1 MIFTTNDPKLK
12 AAIDEVYRWMP
23 LYAAD
28 TRLHITV
35 HWQEGDC
42 PLCWQRT
49 DDAITLE
56 CASLHDAL
64 MLLGRA
70 MTQRDKTTEK
80 LTPRFAELAAM
91 LDVSRNSVYT
101 LPMLKRFLCQLA
113 FLGYTACYLYMEDT
127 YELPGYPY
135 FGYRRGRYSVAE
147 QKELDDFAA
156 SLGIELIP
164 CIQTLAHLRT
174 AIRWQYM
181 QPMRDTVDNLMV
193 GEPDT
198 LALVEA
204 MIAHFSKTFRSRRI
218 HLGMDEAVGLGTG
231 RYRLYKG
238 YRDHRDILME
248 HLNTVC
254 GLCDKY
260 GLQPMIWD
268 DMLFRDHTPL
278 MDYYGDSAPVTEEE
292 KAHYPANLRFVYWD
306 YYHDTQEDYEKQL
319 RRRGCLDVAF
329 AGGVWKWGGWA
340 PNLSKSFQDAAAAAE
355 ACCHMGVQEIMVTLW
370 GDDGDETP
378 LATVLPGLA
387 LYGLLRF
394 GSAFPS
400 QTDAYCRLLSD
411 APLRV
416 YEAMEK
422 LDRIPDRP
430 DPNLEALIPH
440 KLLLYGDI
448 ASELFLPSITQDVPR
463 LGAHYRDLAT
473 QFEKM
478 AAVPRDAHLRSI
490 LEMYRALADTLAVR
504 CAAADLL
511 HRAWHVKDMRQLRAA
526 AELLQKLA
534 ACAETL
540 HAATVTVWS
549 QECKGQG
556 LEVLDLRLG
565 GLAGRCRAL
574 CQRLA
579 LYESG
584 ALDTLTELDE
594 PSLPYRG
601 LLANDGQTPGREAYG
616 EIVTANTLCHQFSI

>member
-1 MIFTTNDPKLK
+1 MIFTTNDSKLK
-12 AAIDEVYRWMP
+12 AALAEVCRWMP
-23 LYAAD
+23 LYASEPS
-28 TRLHITV
+28 LQVTV
-35 HWQEGDC
+35 RWQES
-42 PLCWQRT
+42 PSSLCWQRT
-49 DDAITLE
+49 GDTIALD
-56 CASLHDAL
+56 CASVHDAL

-80 LTPRFAELAAM
+80 LTPRVAELAAM

-135 FGYRRGRYSVAE
+135 FGYRRGRYTVAE
-147 QKELDDFAA
+147 QKELDDFAY

-193 GEPDT
+193 GEPGT

-238 YRDHRDILME
+238 WRDHRDILLE

-292 KAHYPANLRFVYWD
+292 KAQYPANLRFVYWD

-329 AGGVWKWGGWA
+329 AGGVWKWGGWV
-340 PNLSKSFQDAAAAAE
+340 PCLSKSFQDAMAATE
-355 ACCHMGVQEIMVTLW
+355 ACCRMGVQEIMVTLW

-394 GSAFPS
+394 GSARPN
-400 QTDAYCRLLSD
+400 QTDAYCRLLGG

-416 YEAMEK
+416 YESIEK

-430 DPNLEALIPH
+430 GPNLEALIPH

-463 LGAHYRDLAT
+463 LAAHYQELAG
-473 QFEKM
+473 QYEKM
-478 AAVPRDAHLRSI
+478 ADAVRDDHLRDI
-490 LEMYRALADTLAVR
+490 MKMYQALAAVLALR
-504 CAAADLL
+504 CNAADRL
-511 HRAWHVKDMRQLRAA
+511 HRAWQSKDSHGLHAA
-526 AELLQKLA
+526 AELLEQLA
-534 ACAETL
+534 EAAETL
-540 HAATVTVWS
+540 HTATVTVWS

-556 LEVLDLRLG
+556 LEILDLRLG
-565 GLAGRCRAL
+565 GLRGRCRAL

-579 LYESG
+579 LYETG
-584 ALDTLTELDE
+584 KLDTLTELDE
-594 PSLPYRG
+594 PYLPYSG
-601 LLANDGQTPGREAYG
+601 LLAEDGCTPGREAYG

>member
-1 MIFTTNDPKLK
+1 MIFTTTDPKLK
-12 AAIDEVYRWMP
+12 AAFAEVSRWMP
-23 LYAAD
+23 LYAAE
-28 TRLHITV
+28 TALQVTV
-35 HWQEGDC
+35 QWQTS
-42 PLCWQRT
+42 PAALCWERT
-49 DDAITLE
+49 GDVIRLE
-56 CASLHDAL
+56 CASVRDAL

-70 MTQRDKTTEK
+70 MTQRDKNTEK
-80 LTPRFAELAAM
+80 LMPRVAELAAM

-101 LPMLKRFLCQLA
+101 LPTLKRFLCRLA

-147 QKELDDFAA
+147 QKELDDFAYA
-156 SLGIELIP
+156 LGIELIP

-181 QPMRDTVDNLMV
+181 QSMRDTVDNLMV
-193 GEPDT
+193 GEPGT

-204 MIAHFSKTFRSRRI
+204 MIAHFSRTFHSRRI

-238 YRDHRDILME
+238 WRDHRDLLLE

-254 GLCDKY
+254 ALCDKY

-278 MDYYGDSAPVTEEE
+278 MDYYGDSAPVTEDE
-292 KAHYPANLRFVYWD
+292 KARYPANLRFVYWD

-319 RRRGCLDVAF
+319 RRRGCLDVVF
-329 AGGVWKWGGWA
+329 AGGVWKWGGWV
-340 PNLSKSFQDAAAAAE
+340 PCLSKSFQDAMAAAE
-355 ACCHMGVQEIMVTLW
+355 ACCRMGVQEILVTLW

-400 QTDAYCRLLSD
+400 QTDAFCRLLGG

-416 YEAMEK
+416 YESIEQ

-430 DPNLEALIPH
+430 GPNLEALIPH
-440 KLLLYGDI
+440 KLLLYGDL
-448 ASELFLPSITQDVPR
+448 ASELFLPAITQDPSR
-463 LGAHYRDLAT
+463 LEAHYQALAD
-473 QFEKM
+473 QYEKM
-478 AAVPRDAHLRSI
+478 AAAVQDDVLREI
-490 LEMYRALADTLAVR
+490 LKMYQALAGVLALR
-504 CAAADLL
+504 CSAADHL
-511 HRAWHVKDMRQLRAA
+511 HRAWQVRDSHGLHAA
-526 AELLQKLA
+526 MELLEQLA
-534 ACAETL
+534 DAAKVL

-549 QECKGQG
+549 RECKGQG

-565 GLAGRCRAL
+565 GLSGRCRAL
-574 CQRLA
+574 CQRLT
-579 LYESG
+579 LYLAG
-584 ALDTLTELDE
+584 KLDTLTELDE
-594 PSLPYRG
+594 PYLPYSG
-601 LLANDGQTPGREAYG
+601 LLAEDGRTPGREAYG

>member
-1 MIFTTNDPKLK
+1 MIFTTQDPKLK
-12 AAIDEVYRWMP
+12 TAIEEVYRWMP
-23 LYAAD
+23 LYTAD
-28 TRLHITV
+28 TCLDVTV
-35 HWQEGDC
+35 HWQPKGTS
-42 PLCWQRT
+42 PGWQR
-49 DDAITLE
+49 DGNRLLLD
-56 CASLHDAL
+56 CASVHDAF

-70 MTQRDKTTEK
+70 MTQRDKTAEK
-80 LTPRFAELAAM
+80 LVPRFDHLAAM

-101 LPMLKRFLCQLA
+101 LPTLKRFFCQLA

-174 AIRWQYM
+174 ALRWQYM

-193 GEPDT
+193 GEPGT

-204 MIAHFSKTFRSRRI
+204 MIAHFSKTFRTRRI
-218 HLGMDEAVGLGTG
+218 HLGMDEAVALGTG

-238 YRDHRDILME
+238 YRDHRDILLE

-278 MDYYGDSAPVTEEE
+278 MEYYGDSAPVTEEE
-292 KAHYPANLRFVYWD
+292 RKQYPANLKFVYWD
-306 YYHDTQEDYEKQL
+306 YYHDEQEDYEKQL
-319 RRRGCLDVAF
+319 RRRGCLDTVF
-329 AGGVWKWGGWA
+329 AGGVWKWGGWV
-340 PNLSKSFQDAAAAAE
+340 PNLSKSFQDAVAAAE
-355 ACCHMGVQEIMVTLW
+355 ACCRMGVREILVTLW

-394 GSAFPS
+394 GSAVPG
-400 QTDAYCRLLSD
+400 QTDAWCRLLSD
-411 APLRV
+411 TPLRV
-416 YEAMEK
+416 YETMEL

-430 DPNLEALIPH
+430 GPNLEALIPH
-440 KLLLYGDI
+440 KLLLYGDA
-448 ASELFLPSITQDVPR
+448 ASELFLPSITQDPER
-463 LGAHYRDLAT
+463 LAGHYRDLAQ
-473 QFEKM
+473 QFETL
-478 AAVPRDAHLRSI
+478 AGLPRDPHLREI
-490 LEMYRALADTLAVR
+490 LKMYRALADLLALR
-504 CAAADLL
+504 CGTGLLHKAWQNRDNRQLSSASDLL
-511 HRAWHVKDMRQLRAA
+511 TQMAEA
-526 AELLQKLA
+526 AEALHSA
-534 ACAETL
+534 AVL
-540 HAATVTVWS
+540 VWS
-549 QECKGQG
+549 RECKGQG
-556 LEVLDLRLG
+556 MEVLDLRLG

-574 CQRLA
+574 IQRLA
-579 LYESG
+579 LYQSG
-584 ALDTLTELDE
+584 ALEQLTELEE
-594 PSLPYRG
+594 PPLPYRG
-601 LLANDGQTPGREAYG
+601 LLAQDGCTPGREAYG